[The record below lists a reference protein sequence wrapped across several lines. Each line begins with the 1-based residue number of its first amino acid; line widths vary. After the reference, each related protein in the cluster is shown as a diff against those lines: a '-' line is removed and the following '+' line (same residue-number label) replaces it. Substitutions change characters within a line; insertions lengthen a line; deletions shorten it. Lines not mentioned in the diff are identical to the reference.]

1 MLNQSGICPVPE
13 RINTDC
19 ANIFISVNYFP
30 LNTEVKMHK
39 TSSGQNF
46 LSCKIS
52 FEGSY
57 LNINFFFEVLIA
69 PDRYVY
75 IYFTNTPPN
84 YTAAS

>member
-1 MLNQSGICPVPE
+1 
-13 RINTDC
+13 
-19 ANIFISVNYFP
+19 
-30 LNTEVKMHK
+30 MHK